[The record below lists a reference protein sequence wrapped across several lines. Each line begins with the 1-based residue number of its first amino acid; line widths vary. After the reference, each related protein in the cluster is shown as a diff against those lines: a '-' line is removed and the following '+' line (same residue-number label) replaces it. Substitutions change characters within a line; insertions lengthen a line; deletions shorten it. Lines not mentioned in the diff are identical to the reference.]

1 MMGLSLRVIVALM
14 FASGPRNQI
23 NCAALANES
32 GELPVNLE
40 PDWRS
45 CRNRMDEH
53 GVDNIDGAGSRVGHS
68 VKVAVSAPRS
78 RSKLWVG

>member
-1 MMGLSLRVIVALM
+1 M
-14 FASGPRNQI
+14 FASGPRNQR

-45 CRNRMDEH
+45 CRYRMNEH
-53 GVDNIDGAGSRVGHS
+53 GVDYIPKACLAAALLGRFLPNLGRFNHFEWHFLRPGR
-68 VKVAVSAPRS
+68 PWR
-78 RSKLWVG
+78 

>member
-1 MMGLSLRVIVALM
+1 MVA
-14 FASGPRNQI
+14 GPRNQR

-45 CRNRMDEH
+45 CRNRMDQH
-53 GVDNIDGAGSRVGHS
+53 GVGVDEEDPMINVLHRVIRGAVRGLAVLMVVIILWGVVDVG
-68 VKVAVSAPRS
+68 
-78 RSKLWVG
+78 W